1 METPKLKPRSIR
13 PEQSGSLQKLQ
24 RSENGTST
32 NVRKETSQRSLSA
45 DHSVSS
51 SGLAGFEQAHLDN
64 CTAKERFRKDQFWV
78 KDNFT
83 DCDRCYQSSCG
94 TLTAVAF
101 DLLPRSQ
108 IWTGL
113 QLVSGSDRRKSSYKE
128 HRVDALAP
136 YAEEGRGKLRK
147 ATGSRK
153 QAPIRR
159 HPNGGTRQVKNL
171 SP

>member
-1 METPKLKPRSIR
+1 MKNASQMPESRLTERDSVKEKLLNAHS
-13 PEQSGSLQKLQ
+13 
-24 RSENGTST
+24 
-32 NVRKETSQRSLSA
+32 
-45 DHSVSS
+45 SVSF
-51 SGLAGFEQAHLDN
+51 SGFGT
-64 CTAKERFRKDQFWV
+64 CTLTTAQQREKRFRKRPVASPKGLVRKNNWSQDQAT
-78 KDNFT
+78 K
-83 DCDRCYQSSCG
+83 
-94 TLTAVAF
+94 
-101 DLLPRSQ
+101 
-108 IWTGL
+108 
-113 QLVSGSDRRKSSYKE
+113 KSSYKE